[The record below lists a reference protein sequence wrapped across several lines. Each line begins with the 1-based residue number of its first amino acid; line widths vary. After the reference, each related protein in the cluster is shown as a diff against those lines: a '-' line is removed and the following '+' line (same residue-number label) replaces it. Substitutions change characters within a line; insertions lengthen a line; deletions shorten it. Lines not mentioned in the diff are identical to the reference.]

1 MSIMELGALGE
12 FVGSIAVVVTLIFL
26 AIQVRHSKNAT
37 EANTRSVDESRKV
50 AMVQTYHAR
59 AAEAAAHYRMLA
71 QYEHIP
77 IMLKRTETGVD
88 SLTDEERLRLF
99 FLDLSTAQ
107 RMDSAY
113 YAFQQGLLDAEH
125 YESSFMPAIRNMAP
139 QWRSVGLPPMRD
151 SFNAEVERILALDPS
166 EIKSYSEGPRS
177 FGRP

>member
-1 MSIMELGALGE
+1 MNIMELGALGE

-37 EANTRSVDESRKV
+37 EANTQSVDESRKV
-50 AMVQTYHAR
+50 AKVQTYHAR

-71 QYEHIP
+71 EYDHIP
-77 IMLKRTETGVD
+77 IMLKRTESGVD

-99 FLDLSTAQ
+99 FLDMSTAQ
-107 RMDSAY
+107 RMDSTY

-125 YESSFMPAIRNMAP
+125 YESGFIPAIRNMAP

-151 SFNAEVERILALDPS
+151 SFNAEVERILALDPTQ
-166 EIKSYSEGPRS
+166 IKNYNEGSRA
-177 FGRP
+177 FHRR